1 MSKVRLP
8 EIPWVWAWGGLVLA
22 FPWSNAMMSMA
33 TAWLGVGDGHPTP
46 APDGSRPQNPRSK
59 SLVPRRVGLGF
70 AGFVVWPVCHLGG

>member
-33 TAWLGVGDGHPTP
+33 TAWLGVVTVTQLQRRTAPAPKTP
-46 APDGSRPQNPRSK
+46 AQKALYRAGW
-59 SLVPRRVGLGF
+59 GLGF